1 MAVGNYYKK
10 QAFIV
15 ETMRATIEEE
25 LGVPTRRTKLK
36 LLSPWPPGE
45 YSHECHPNPY
55 SAEAIRLNGE
65 AAVTGLP
72 LEACFNKDD
81 TGIIL
86 KEDPRLPYACPGRI
100 MRGPSGPTGRGV
112 VYTTSTGAACSEH
125 VLFDPTI
132 YNAYIVEAV
141 LEGPSPVEF
150 IVEWC
155 PLGLVDQGDLFD
167 RVKYAVD
174 LASALTASG
183 AGVKIN
189 VVPGYAVGSRHM
201 DGLYW
206 SSGAYYLSEA
216 EVASNVSSA
225 INAHI
230 YIVGKGYINGKEV
243 LDIPFLYGGWIHTYR
258 SGVPPIAVSGG
269 SGLEGLSGLDLW
281 EQVFQSVESFLDRA
295 SGMDL
300 PLEARGLLF
309 HLDRIVSSRCTR
321 GLRLLL
327 PHILRPIHGQG
338 ISGLRLLPW
347 LTFYDSPGA
356 EVYDLEYGRP
366 LYTGSGRLRYETLV
380 YYVNLLKRVMVEADR
395 FCRGN

>member
-45 YSHECHPNPY
+45 YSYECHPNPY
-55 SAEAIRLNGE
+55 TEEANSVNRKTVIKGF
-65 AAVTGLP
+65 P
-72 LEACFNKDD
+72 LEACFDEES
-81 TGIIL
+81 TGIVV

-100 MRGPSGPTGRGV
+100 MRGPSGPSGKLIF
-112 VYTTSTGAACSEH
+112 YSTSTSAPCSEH
-125 VLFDPTI
+125 SVFDPAI
-132 YNAYIVEAV
+132 YDAYIVEAV
-141 LEGPSPVEF
+141 LEGPSPVEL

-167 RVKYAVD
+167 RVKYAVS
-174 LASALTASG
+174 LASALNDSG
-183 AGVKIN
+183 VGVKIS

-216 EVASNVSSA
+216 EIASNISSA

-230 YIVGKGYINGKEV
+230 YIVGEGYINGKAV

-258 SGVPPIAVSGG
+258 SGVPPIAVSRD
-269 SGLEGLSGLDLW
+269 SGLEGISGLDPW

-295 SGMDL
+295 SGIDL

-327 PHILRPIHGQG
+327 PHILHPIHGRG
-338 ISGLRLLPW
+338 TSGLRLLPW
-347 LTFYDSPGA
+347 LTFYDNPGA

-366 LYTGSGRLRYETLV
+366 LYMGSGRLRYEVLV
-380 YYVNLLKRVMVEADR
+380 YYVNLLKRVLIEADGS
-395 FCRGN
+395 CPE